1 MTAPGSPLRAAALLG
16 LAALLA
22 TALLTAIDVLTGE
35 RIEQRARALELERLG
50 QVLPPAR
57 YDNDPLAA
65 TVVVQDPR
73 LGPGP
78 QRVHLGRLGGEPSAL
93 ALTATAPD
101 GYSGPIRLVIG
112 IDRDGTVLGVRVLEH
127 AETPG
132 LGDPIEVRRGDWI
145 RSFDGRSLDD
155 PAPARWTVRRDGGAF
170 DQFTGA
176 TITPRA
182 VVQAVRR
189 ALEFHAAEHQRLYAA
204 SPPTPQRG

>member
-1 MTAPGSPLRAAALLG
+1 MTAPASPLRAAALLG

-22 TALLTAIDVLTGE
+22 TAALTGIDALTRD

-50 QVLPPAR
+50 QVLPPSS
-57 YDNDPLAA
+57 YDNDPLAE
-65 TVVVQDPR
+65 TQRVEDPR
-73 LGPGP
+73 LGPGL
-78 QRVHLGRLGGEPSAL
+78 QRVHLGRRGGRPSAM

-101 GYSGPIRLVIG
+101 GYAGPITLVVG
-112 IDRDGTVLGVRVLEH
+112 IAADGSVLGVRVLAH

-132 LGDPIEVRRGDWI
+132 LGDPIEERRSDWI
-145 RSFDGRSLDD
+145 RSFEGRSLGD
-155 PAPARWTVRRDGGAF
+155 PLPARWTVRRDGGDF

-189 ALEFHAAEHQRLYAA
+189 ALEFHAAEHDRLYAT
-204 SPPTPQRG
+204 PPPP